1 MSGEQTGVGTL
12 TELKTAYD
20 AKMQVIKDGMS
31 SGAIKV
37 DGENVEVS
45 QEHADAMKA
54 AYDEALQ
61 IKRYI
66 EMGRAAEMGINILD
80 HEPARDS
87 LSLKQVAEALNVS
100 HKSLGEMF
108 TASDE
113 FKSMMQSHAREM
125 DTAFTLEAYDVT
137 QWGRKDVYAAMDPGT
152 ITRTFGSIQFDPT
165 VPRGQRPNR
174 IRNLFPVAATT
185 SNLIDFFQVIGF
197 VENNAST
204 GNNASVSGGSGNAG
218 PVAQYVTG
226 SPGSFGLKNKS
237 NLKFRSNQAP
247 VRTIAHWEAASRN
260 VLDDEP
266 QLQSV
271 INNELLYGL
280 ALEEDYQILKG
291 SGSNEDLLGIMN
303 TEYIQVYNAQAG
315 EIFSDTLRKAAT
327 LSILANYPSTG
338 YVLHPNDWES
348 VETQKGSGDG
358 QYMLFTNI
366 AIGAQAMVWRQPVVE
381 TAAIDEGTFL
391 TGAFGTGAQLYDRQV
406 ANIRIAEQHGDFFV
420 RNAVA
425 ILAEQRLALA
435 TKRPESFIK
444 GTFAGTSAFP
454 ADENGAVAQ
463 TDNT

>member
-1 MSGEQTGVGTL
+1 MSGEQAGVGTL

-20 AKMQVIKDGMS
+20 AKMQVIKDGMAT
-31 SGAIKV
+31 AIKV
-37 DGENVEVS
+37 DGENVTIS

-54 AYDEALQ
+54 AHDEAME

-66 EMGRAAEMGINILD
+66 EMGRAAEMGIDVLD
-80 HEPARDS
+80 REPARDS
-87 LSLKQVAEALNVS
+87 LSLKQVAEALNISRKTV
-100 HKSLGEMF
+100 GEMF
-108 TASDE
+108 TASEE
-113 FKSMMQSHAREM
+113 FKSMMTDKRREM
-125 DTAFTLEAYDVT
+125 DAPFTIEAYDVS
-137 QWGRKDVYAAMDPGT
+137 QWGRKDIYGAMDPGT
-152 ITRTFGSIQFDPT
+152 IQRNFGTIQFDPT

-174 IRNLFPVAATT
+174 VRNLFPVAATT
-185 SNLIDFFQVIGF
+185 ANLIDFFQVIGF

-204 GNNASVSGGSGNAG
+204 GNNSTINGGSGNAG
-218 PVAQYVTG
+218 PVAEYVTG
-226 SPGSFGLKNKS
+226 SPGNFGLKNKS

-280 ALEEDYQILKG
+280 ALEEDAQILKG

-303 TEYIQVYNAQAG
+303 TEYIQTYLAGAG

-327 LSILANYPSTG
+327 LSILANYPATG

-348 VETQKGSGDG
+348 VETQKGTGDG

-391 TGAFGTGAQLYDRQV
+391 TGAFGTGAQLYDRQI

-420 RNAVA
+420 RNAIVV
-425 ILAEQRLALA
+425 LAEQRLALA
-435 TKRPESFIK
+435 VKRPESFIK

-454 ADENGAVAQ
+454 ADESGSVPQ
-463 TDNT
+463 TQ